1 MVINIHLLFSS
12 SCQLVMNQFP
22 LPLSAFS
29 CPSGWK
35 EFGGHCYLLVSIVMD
50 WADAEKNCKS
60 KGGHLAS
67 VHSAAENTFIHNL
80 NPNHSPYLGGT
91 DAAVEVGTHI
101 HTLQIKGYLIL
112 LLLFNGYVYP
122 NILNRYKWMISY
134 SYLILS
140 CILHRLSFTLF
151 SLNITL
157 T

>member
-1 MVINIHLLFSS
+1 MSGMGLVLVNDIHLLFSS
-12 SCQLVMNQFP
+12 SFQLVMNQFP
-22 LPLSAFS
+22 FPLSAFS

-80 NPNHSPYLGGT
+80 NPNHAPYLGGT

-112 LLLFNGYVYP
+112 LLLFNGYV
-122 NILNRYKWMISY
+122 
-134 SYLILS
+134 
-140 CILHRLSFTLF
+140 
-151 SLNITL
+151 
-157 T
+157 